1 MFERFTDDARAAIV
15 LAQEEARELAASH
28 IGTEHLLSGVLRAAG
43 RDLSAVLSGFGLTLD
58 AVRDRLV
65 STNSDGEEPNDED
78 AEALRTLGIDL
89 SAVRDSVARTF
100 GADAF
105 DHALRRSGRRLRRPG
120 RIPFALASKT
130 ALELALREALARKDK
145 EIRCEY
151 LILGIL
157 RGEDPAAITL
167 ITEHLDTAQLRAA
180 LIALLDKAA

>member
-1 MFERFTDDARAAIV
+1 MSMGVPAR
-15 LAQEEARELAASH
+15 SM
-28 IGTEHLLSGVLRAAG
+28 
-43 RDLSAVLSGFGLTLD
+43 LTLPIY
-58 AVRDRLV
+58 
-65 STNSDGEEPNDED
+65 S
-78 AEALRTLGIDL
+78 
-89 SAVRDSVARTF
+89 SVARTF